1 MAKARRELQAL
12 LKLVDV
18 VLEVIDARIPDT
30 SRHPQLVAAQRPLP
44 RVLLLSKA
52 DLADEAMTKAWLDYF
67 RREGVPA
74 MAGDLRGGAWVRR
87 ARRLLSQAARGSGR
101 HSRTVRVLVA
111 GLPNVGKSTAINSL
125 SGRAKATT
133 GGTPGVTRALQWLS
147 GGPGLQL
154 LDSPGVLWPEKTSGA
169 AAVHLAATGTVPETV
184 YDPVDAAQ
192 ALLELLLARF
202 PESVT
207 DRYGAELA
215 AAGDTA
221 LEFVARRR
229 GCLLPGGTPDWERA
243 AGVVLSDFRSGRLGR
258 LTLERPPTA
267 ADRDADDEGE
277 HDDEVGTT
285 DAAASAEDST
295 T

>member
-1 MAKARRELQAL
+1 MAKARRELHSL

-30 SRHPQLVAAQRPLP
+30 SRHPQLVVAQRPLP

-52 DLADEAMTKAWLDYF
+52 DLADESLTKAWLDYF
-67 RREGVPA
+67 RRQRIPA
-74 MAGDLRGGAWVRR
+74 VAGDVRAGTWVRR
-87 ARRLLSQAARGSGR
+87 ARQLLRQAARGGR
-101 HSRTVRVLVA
+101 GRTVRALVA

-169 AAVHLAATGTVPETV
+169 PAVHLAATATVPETV

-192 ALLELLLARF
+192 ALLSVLQERF
-202 PESVT
+202 PEALVA
-207 DRYGAELA
+207 RYGDELA
-215 AAGDTA
+215 TAGDAA
-221 LEFVARRR
+221 LEIVARRR
-229 GCLLPGGTPDWERA
+229 GCLLPGGNPDWERA
-243 AGVVLSDFRSGRLGR
+243 AGIVLGDFRAGRLGR
-258 LTLERPPTA
+258 ITLELPPTGSEEGGASESDA
-267 ADRDADDEGE
+267 ASDDTAVE
-277 HDDEVGTT
+277 DEVP
-285 DAAASAEDST
+285 
-295 T
+295 